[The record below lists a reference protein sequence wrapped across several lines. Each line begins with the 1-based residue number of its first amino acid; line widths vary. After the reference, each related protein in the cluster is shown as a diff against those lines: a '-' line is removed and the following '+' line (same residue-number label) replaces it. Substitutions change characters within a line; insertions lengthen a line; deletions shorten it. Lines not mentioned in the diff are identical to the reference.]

1 MMEKNTADCAGNVI
15 ENLIFI
21 KEMWHVNATPS
32 VKRLPIQQHDML
44 ITGTTD
50 IGTGNREAGHTLH
63 A

>member
-1 MMEKNTADCAGNVI
+1 MTREKKIADCASNVI

-21 KEMWHVNATPS
+21 KEMWHVNVTPS
-32 VKRLPIQQHDML
+32 VKRLPIQQHDMS

-50 IGTGNREAGHTLH
+50 IGTGKAGHTLH

>member
-1 MMEKNTADCAGNVI
+1 M
-15 ENLIFI
+15 
-21 KEMWHVNATPS
+21 NATPS